1 MMRIPNSF
9 FLTNGIGV
17 HRERLTAFELALR
30 DADIEQQNLVSIS
43 SIAPPSCSEVERQKG
58 AEMVMFEESGHCPMW
73 EEPEKFN
80 QVVGD
85 WIAAL

>member
-30 DADIEQQNLVSIS
+30 DADIEQHAVPNS
-43 SIAPPSCSEVERQKG
+43 SSLGSQ
-58 AEMVMFEESGHCPMW
+58 
-73 EEPEKFN
+73 
-80 QVVGD
+80 
-85 WIAAL
+85 